1 MLHQS
6 TVASEAFA
14 RLNSALGD
22 AFREQQL
29 AMKSVTIPLELA
41 LVIRRI
47 LEFLADE
54 ETAGRRGPNSRRRDL
69 LWRKHTDYFAY
80 VAVLATRLRDVPSM
94 EWRAPYGWSDPEEA
108 RVMEV
113 ITGVVTAR
121 QEARVRVRA
130 DRRRGKRVA
139 LESRYQTSARVFRTS
154 FPGYPQTAES
164 VREAYRRHRIRSR
177 TSLASILE
185 TLRPS

>member
-69 LWRKHTDYFAY
+69 LWREHKDYFAY
-80 VAVLATRLRDVPSM
+80 VAVLATRLRDVPPM
-94 EWRAPYGWSDPEEA
+94 EWRAPGGWSDLEEA
-108 RVMEV
+108 RVMEL
-113 ITGVVTAR
+113 IAGVVTAR
-121 QEARVRVRA
+121 QEAHVRVRA
-130 DRRRGKRVA
+130 DRRRGKRVS
-139 LESRYQTSARVFRTS
+139 LESRYQTPARVFRTS
-154 FPGYPQTAES
+154 FPGYPQTAEA
-164 VREAYRRHRIRSR
+164 VREAYRRHRGRSR